1 MLAEVL
7 DEPELEF
14 GGGGR
19 HVDPRFGISNYGPAD
34 LDEPD
39 RRRPIRLGLIGP
51 GDLLPELRSWLERC
65 REPIDAKDER
75 YPNLFTG
82 FPGCDV
88 DRGLLTTLVLS
99 DRTTASV
106 SKEALRQIAAAP
118 RAEAMN
124 LAVSA
129 YAQEARTLAE
139 QHRVDVLLMA
149 RPEELAD
156 TRRRRRSKTKSSES
170 SKSSSK
176 KGADLGYATHPFANF
191 HDLLKAELLGLA
203 MPLQI
208 IRRSTWNEQVTPPPG
223 SGRQDEATR
232 AWNLHVALHYKAG
245 GVPWR
250 MQRDS
255 HDLTTC
261 FIGISFYRSS
271 SDDVLE
277 TAVAQVFNERGDGVI
292 VRGGPARRRGV
303 DKQPHLTA
311 DAARDLLAQALDSYR
326 AVHKTLPA
334 RVVVH
339 KASSYT
345 PDEEEGFREAA
356 RTCSVDELDLTW
368 VTLSEGA
375 RLFRPGDA
383 PPLRGTH
390 IMLEPGTSA
399 LYTKGSVDFYS
410 TYPGAHIPQPIGLRH
425 LDPTRSASQLAAEV
439 LTLTKMNWNQTRLD
453 GLLPV
458 TLRTAEQV
466 KRVLRFC
473 DAEGTVAMRYAHYM

>member
-1 MLAEVL
+1 MLGEVL
-7 DEPELEF
+7 PEPELEF

-39 RRRPIRLGLIGP
+39 RRRPIRVGLVGP
-51 GDLLPELRSWLERC
+51 GDLLPELRTWLERC
-65 REPIDAKDER
+65 RDPIDAKDER

-99 DRTTASV
+99 DRTTATV
-106 SKEALRQIAAAP
+106 SKEALREIGNAP
-118 RAEAMN
+118 RAEALD
-124 LAVSA
+124 LAIRA
-129 YAQEARTLAE
+129 YAQEVRTLAE
-139 QHRVDVLLMA
+139 QNRVDVVLIA
-149 RPEELAD
+149 RPLELAD
-156 TRRRRRSKTKSSES
+156 TRRRRRSKTRHPEHKES
-170 SKSSSK
+170 PKTQ
-176 KGADLGYATHPFANF
+176 ALGYATHPFANF
-191 HDLLKAELLGLA
+191 HDLLKAELLALSV
-203 MPLQI
+203 PIQI
-208 IRRSTWNEQVTPPPG
+208 IRRSTWNEDVPPPPRT
-223 SGRQDEATR
+223 GRQDEATR

-250 MQRDS
+250 MLRDS
-255 HDLTTC
+255 RDLTSC

-292 VRGGPARRRGV
+292 VRGGPARLRGT
-303 DKQPHLTA
+303 DKQPHLSE
-311 DAARDLLAQALDSYR
+311 DAARDLLTQALDAYR
-326 AVHKTLPA
+326 AVHKNLPA
-334 RVVVH
+334 RLVVH
-339 KASSYT
+339 KASSFT
-345 PDEEEGFREAA
+345 AEEENGFRDAA
-356 RTCSVDELDLTW
+356 RSRAVDELDLTW

-375 RLFRPGDA
+375 RLFRTGDA

-390 IMLEPGTSA
+390 AMLEPGLSV
-399 LYTKGSVDFYS
+399 LYTKGSVDFYL
-410 TYPGAHIPQPIGLRH
+410 TYPGAYFPQPIGLRH
-425 LDPTRSASQLAAEV
+425 LDPTRSASHLAAEV

-473 DAEGTVAMRYAHYM
+473 DPDAVVAMRYAHYM